1 MKRKHGKGAHVQILM
16 VFQDAEIQQEAF
28 AVRRLKEKFDE
39 SLAEQKEK
47 QGTRLLVGYEHE
59 HA

>member
-1 MKRKHGKGAHVQILM
+1 M

-28 AVRRLKEKFDE
+28 AVRRLKEKFYE
-39 SLAEQKEK
+39 RLAEQKEK

>member
-1 MKRKHGKGAHVQILM
+1 MEGPTPRESLY
-16 VFQDAEIQQEAF
+16 
-28 AVRRLKEKFDE
+28 EKFTDE
-39 SLAEQKEK
+39 QEK